1 MAPLTFPAPTTL
13 TSPATSSS
21 LSPRASRAVAVRSRV
36 PSAARA
42 TTRTP
47 TLTPTPTLLA
57 AVAATVTTTT
67 QPPAL
72 ESTAPSSAWLLL
84 VVSLL
89 FCKRTARSRCCPLAA
104 WDGDKRRVWGFPG
117 LGGALPLPPL
127 PQTVHSHHAM
137 VPFFL
142 SLGAKNSYAL
152 LCYSPFPTESQHVFV
167 ETL

>member
-117 LGGALPLPPL
+117 LGGP
-127 PQTVHSHHAM
+127 TVASITTNRTQSPCHGS
-137 VPFFL
+137 VFSLFRGEEFICTTLLL
-142 SLGAKNSYAL
+142 S
-152 LCYSPFPTESQHVFV
+152 FPH
-167 ETL
+167 